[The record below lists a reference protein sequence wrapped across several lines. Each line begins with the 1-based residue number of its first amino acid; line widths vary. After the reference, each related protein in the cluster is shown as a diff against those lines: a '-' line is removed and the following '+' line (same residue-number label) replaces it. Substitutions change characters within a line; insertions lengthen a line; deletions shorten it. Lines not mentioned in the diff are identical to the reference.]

1 MSIATVNPATGAT
14 ERTFDEIDD
23 AELERRLQVAHDA
36 WLAHRRT
43 GFAERAERINRAA
56 DLLDADAES
65 LGRTITAEMGK
76 TYAQAKAEVHKSA
89 RALRFYAENA
99 ERFLAPQPLP
109 DPSVVDAKQAYA
121 IFQPIGP
128 VLAVMPWNFP
138 VWQVIRFAAP
148 AIMAGNV
155 GLLKHASNVPQTALY
170 IQDLFTRAGFP
181 EGVFQTLLISSRRVE
196 KVIRDPR
203 VAAVTLTG
211 SEPAGRSVSSIAADE
226 IKKSVLELGGSDPV
240 VVLPSADLDEAV
252 KVGVAARMSNNGQ
265 ACINAKRFIV
275 HADVY
280 DAFVEKFLARVAA
293 LRVGDPMEDGVD
305 VGPLSSEGARRD
317 LLGLVDDATAHGA
330 TVLAG
335 GHAMDRPG
343 WYVEPTVVS
352 GITKDA
358 RLYYEEAFGPVASVY
373 RVADI
378 DEAIELANDTPF
390 GLGAVA
396 WTNDPAEQQRMV
408 TELEAGTV
416 VINGSTISYQE
427 MPFGGHKRSGFGREL
442 AAEGIRE
449 FMNLKSVRIC

>member
-56 DLLDADAES
+56 DLLDADADS

-155 GLLKHASNVPQTALY
+155 GLLKHARTCPRPRCTSR
-170 IQDLFTRAGFP
+170 ISSP
-181 EGVFQTLLISSRRVE
+181 EPGSRRVC
-196 KVIRDPR
+196 
-203 VAAVTLTG
+203 
-211 SEPAGRSVSSIAADE
+211 S
-226 IKKSVLELGGSDPV
+226 
-240 VVLPSADLDEAV
+240 
-252 KVGVAARMSNNGQ
+252 
-265 ACINAKRFIV
+265 
-275 HADVY
+275 
-280 DAFVEKFLARVAA
+280 
-293 LRVGDPMEDGVD
+293 
-305 VGPLSSEGARRD
+305 
-317 LLGLVDDATAHGA
+317 
-330 TVLAG
+330 
-335 GHAMDRPG
+335 RP
-343 WYVEPTVVS
+343 
-352 GITKDA
+352 
-358 RLYYEEAFGPVASVY
+358 
-373 RVADI
+373 
-378 DEAIELANDTPF
+378 
-390 GLGAVA
+390 
-396 WTNDPAEQQRMV
+396 
-408 TELEAGTV
+408 
-416 VINGSTISYQE
+416 
-427 MPFGGHKRSGFGREL
+427 
-442 AAEGIRE
+442 
-449 FMNLKSVRIC
+449 C

>member
-43 GFAERAERINRAA
+43 GFAERAEMINRAA

-226 IKKSVLELGGSDPV
+226 IKKSVLELGGSDPF

-293 LRVGDPMEDGVD
+293 LKVGDPMEDGVD